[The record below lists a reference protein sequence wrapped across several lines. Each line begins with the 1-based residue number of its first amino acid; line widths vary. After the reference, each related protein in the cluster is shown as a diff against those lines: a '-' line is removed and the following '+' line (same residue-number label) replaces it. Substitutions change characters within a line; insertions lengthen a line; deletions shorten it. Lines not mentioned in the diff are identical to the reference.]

1 MTLTTL
7 VADGELL
14 KAIKRRRMDK
24 AIAQL
29 TGHYIVCGFGITSAH
44 IVRELLA
51 TGRQVVVVER
61 EPENLRALQS
71 RQTLSERLGE
81 EVADSRVHYL
91 AGDAASDHML
101 TEAGIQRAAGL
112 FCALASDRDN
122 LFVVLTARGLNE
134 HIRLVSKCE
143 DDESEPKL
151 RRAGADGIVS
161 AKRIGGIRM
170 ASEMVRPSVVSF
182 LDQMLRDPRGYRFEE
197 IELRAGSPQLGRA
210 FRSSPAG
217 AQSEVQ
223 LITAAAAGE
232 PFRYNPPTDLPLTAG
247 QRLVFLG
254 PSEQVSQLRKAMN
267 GEA

>member
-134 HIRLVSKCE
+134 DVRLVSKCE

-151 RRAGADGIVS
+151 RRAGADGILS

-170 ASEMVRPSVVSF
+170 ASEMVRP
-182 LDQMLRDPRGYRFEE
+182 
-197 IELRAGSPQLGRA
+197 
-210 FRSSPAG
+210 
-217 AQSEVQ
+217 
-223 LITAAAAGE
+223 
-232 PFRYNPPTDLPLTAG
+232 
-247 QRLVFLG
+247 
-254 PSEQVSQLRKAMN
+254 
-267 GEA
+267 